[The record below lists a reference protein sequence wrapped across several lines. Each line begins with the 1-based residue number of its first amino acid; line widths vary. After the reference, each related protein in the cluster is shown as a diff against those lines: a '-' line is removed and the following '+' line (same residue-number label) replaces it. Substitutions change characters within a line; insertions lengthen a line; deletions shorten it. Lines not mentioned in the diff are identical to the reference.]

1 VRARHDLET
10 VHANLLE
17 SLSRRR
23 GSLAWFWFLLPAA
36 TLALVFFFLPVIIT
50 LVISLTNM
58 TTATGL
64 SGWSWIGTGNYR
76 KILANPD
83 TLKYLWATA
92 RYVAFTLLFNV
103 LMGLLISLITTHLS
117 ETAGLFYRA
126 IWLLPRITPP
136 VVYVLMWKMIAA
148 KPPYG
153 ILNQLIVEPL
163 GLAAKGWI
171 PEAAFLFVV
180 LVNGMVGASFGM
192 IIFTSAIESI
202 PKDIMISSLVDGAS
216 TLQRVRYIILP
227 QLRWPLLFV
236 TTYQTLSLLTSY
248 EYILILTDGNF
259 NTEVWA
265 LWAFHR
271 ALSNYWGNFQYGL
284 GAALAAI
291 LVVIGVGMGAVYLRY
306 FKFNELVQEPKIAQ
320 V

>member
-1 VRARHDLET
+1 MHASNSQKAAPGSSVEALAR
-10 VHANLLE
+10 
-17 SLSRRR
+17 RK
-23 GSLAWFWFLLPAA
+23 GSLAWFWFLLPSAF
-36 TLALVFFFLPVIIT
+36 LAIVFFFLPVLIT

-64 SGWSWIGTGNYR
+64 SGWTWLGTGNYR

-83 TLKYLWATA
+83 TVKYLWATT
-92 RYVAFTLLFNV
+92 RYVVFTLLFNV
-103 LMGLLISLITTHLS
+103 VMGLVISLITTHMPQRS
-117 ETAGLFYRA
+117 GLLFRA

-136 VVYVLMWKMIAA
+136 VVYILMWKIIAA
-148 KPPYG
+148 NLPYG
-153 ILNQLIVEPL
+153 ILNQLIVKPL
-163 GLAAKGWI
+163 GLATMNWI

-180 LVNGMVGASFGM
+180 LVNGLVGASFGM

-216 TLQRVRYIILP
+216 VLQRIRYIILP

-265 LWAFHR
+265 LWAFHQ
-271 ALSNYWGNFQYGL
+271 ALSNYWGNFQYGM

-291 LVVIGVGMGAVYLRY
+291 LVVIGVGMAVVYLRY
-306 FKFNELVQEPKIAQ
+306 FRFGELVQEPKIDQ
-320 V
+320 L